1 MRKQKMIIYGLK
13 LIGYQVVPAD
23 RRLRARKCCLLTGV
37 IYLPFGRKKI
47 LLSYLGSPYLALAEK
62 SPPSPFNVLRTNC
75 QTSLCGYKF
84 GYVEVKKTNRR
95 KLPIKYVR
103 FSPRMTQLNIVND

>member
-1 MRKQKMIIYGLK
+1 MEIKDEKTKDDHIWSKIDWLPGSPSRQEVEGTKM
-13 LIGYQVVPAD
+13 
-23 RRLRARKCCLLTGV
+23 LLT
-37 IYLPFGRKKI
+37 YWCDLFTFCTKKI

-84 GYVEVKKTNRR
+84 GYVEVKKNKQKKTTYQ
-95 KLPIKYVR
+95 IC
-103 FSPRMTQLNIVND
+103 QI